1 MGISGFLFSVSFF
14 VDSIIWFDEV
24 FIITTAFLTIIMA

>member
-24 FIITTAFLTIIMA
+24 FIITAFLTIIMA